1 MKRTTVLVAALLSLG
16 ALACAQGAAGERI
29 VVPAR
34 EGAHP
39 RLVNVSALNGSITV
53 KSYSGKDV
61 IVETEGAKR
70 AEEPAPAGMRRI
82 DTPRDLEVNEEDNTI
97 NVRLD
102 PPAFGKL
109 VISVPV
115 ETSLKLKTN
124 LGPITVE
131 GVSGEVE
138 AESVNGEITL
148 TGVSG
153 TVVADSTNSA
163 IKVTMDRVDPA
174 KPMSF
179 GSLNGSID
187 VTLPTDRMAN
197 LKWQTGDKGLYLY
210 SKGAS
215 SGPMRGKGRIWPGG
229 NVKGNAEISFYTL
242 NGTIYLRMK

>member
-1 MKRTTVLVAALLSLG
+1 MKRTTVLVAALFGLG
-16 ALACAQGAAGERI
+16 ALACAQEPAGERI

-34 EGAHP
+34 EDAPP
-39 RLVNVSALNGSITV
+39 RLVSASALDGSITV

-61 IVETEGAKR
+61 IVEMGGAPG
-70 AEEPAPAGMRRI
+70 AERPAPGV
-82 DTPRDLEVNEEDNTI
+82 LQVSEEDNTI
-97 NVRLD
+97 IVKLD

-109 VISVPV
+109 VISVPA
-115 ETSLKLKTN
+115 EISLKLKTN

-148 TGVSG
+148 TGISG

-179 GSLNGSID
+179 SSLNGSID
-187 VTLPTDRMAN
+187 VTLPRDGKAIY
-197 LKWQTGDKGLYLY
+197 KWQTGDKGGYLY

-215 SGPMRGKGRIWPGG
+215 SGYQIRGKGSIFPGV
-229 NVKGNAEISFYTL
+229 NVKANAEISFRTL
-242 NGTIYLRMK
+242 NGTIYLRWK

>member
-1 MKRTTVLVAALLSLG
+1 MKRTMVLVAALFGLG
-16 ALACAQGAAGERI
+16 ALAYAQEPAGERI

-34 EGAHP
+34 DSAGP
-39 RLVNVSALNGSITV
+39 RLVDVSALNGSITV
-53 KSYSGKDV
+53 KSHSGKDV
-61 IVETEGAKR
+61 IVEMEGAPG
-70 AEEPAPAGMRRI
+70 AEQPAPGG
-82 DTPRDLEVNEEDNTI
+82 LQVSEEDNTI
-97 NVRLD
+97 IVKLD

-109 VISVPV
+109 VISVPA

-148 TGVSG
+148 TGISG

-179 GSLNGSID
+179 SSLNGSID
-187 VTLPTDRMAN
+187 VTLPTDRMATY
-197 LKWQTGDKGLYLY
+197 KWQTGDKGIYLY

>member
-1 MKRTTVLVAALLSLG
+1 VAALLSFG
-16 ALACAQGAAGERI
+16 ALACAQEAAGERI

-34 EGAHP
+34 EGTRP
-39 RLVNVSALNGSITV
+39 RLVNASVLNGSITV

-61 IVETEGAKR
+61 IVEMEAAPGP
-70 AEEPAPAGMRRI
+70 EQPAPRG
-82 DTPRDLEVNEEDNTI
+82 LQVGEEDNTI
-97 NVRLD
+97 IVKLD

-148 TGVSG
+148 TGISG

-179 GSLNGSID
+179 SSLNGSID

-197 LKWQTGDKGLYLY
+197 LKWQTGDKGIYLY